1 MSEKAK
7 AASNKNN
14 AEITILLF
22 KKFVSLQPKI
32 LRNGKSRSY

>member
-1 MSEKAK
+1 MTEKGK
-7 AASNKNN
+7 TGSNKNN
-14 AEITILLF
+14 AEITILLY